1 MQLNHTGARNE
12 RGIHF
17 KKWVFGRGPHEHHRT
32 ILNGMQKRV
41 LLAAAETMNLVH
53 EQNRASA
60 VAQQALF
67 RRSDFAAQIGDGT
80 ADGRNFHKRRTRR
93 FGDDVRD
100 ARFTRTCRSVQ
111 NDRRKRIGLNCR
123 MKPAAW
129 PHRVFLPRKLAERT
143 RTHTHGERRGSKFLL
158 VLYFSE
164 QRVQLPPIYRFNTPG
179 NVNVIIVPNARSV

>member
-1 MQLNHTGARNE
+1 MSAEFTS
-12 RGIHF
+12 
-17 KKWVFGRGPHEHHRT
+17 K
-32 ILNGMQKRV
+32 NGFSVVAPTSTTVRFSTACKSESCWLRLKRWISS
-41 LLAAAETMNLVH
+41 T
-53 EQNRASA
+53 NRIVRAPR
-60 VAQQALF
+60 AQQALF

-80 ADGRNFHKRRTRR
+80 ADGRNFHKRRARR

-100 ARFTRTCRSVQ
+100 ACFTRTCRSVQ
-111 NDRRKRIGLNCR
+111 NDGRKRIGLNCR
-123 MKPAAW
+123 MKPTAW

-179 NVNVIIVPNARSV
+179 NVNAPIVSNARSV